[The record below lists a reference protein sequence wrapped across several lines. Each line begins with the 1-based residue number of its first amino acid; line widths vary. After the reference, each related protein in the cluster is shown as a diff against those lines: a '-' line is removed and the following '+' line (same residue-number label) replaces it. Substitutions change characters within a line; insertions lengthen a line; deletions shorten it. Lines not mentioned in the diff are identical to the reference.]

1 MPVEVAVQPL
11 VNKYAAALQ
20 GPRLLFDLWPRP
32 RTQGRPAKKYTAL
45 ASAVVLG
52 VTGAFESF
60 AEDLL
65 AAVLIQRG
73 HGWAYVAANA
83 DLSNPSLETLRARLD
98 RTTGVEVSP
107 PEGWTLSLPAQSTS
121 NPSKWTEREVS
132 WGTVLDRSRSWI
144 EVRHC
149 LAHGAVTGIG
159 AERWP
164 GPVSRAHHLTHAQL
178 PSAND
183 DGVLARLASK
193 PDHRGLYL
201 WPSVS
206 CARIFSAGALVIAS
220 AVADQLDET
229 LDLSAVPLFDD
240 V

>member
-1 MPVEVAVQPL
+1 VPVEVAVQRL
-11 VNKYAAALQ
+11 VDKYAAALQ

-32 RTQGRPAKKYTAL
+32 RTPGRPEKKYTAL

-65 AAVLIQRG
+65 AAALIQRG
-73 HGWAYVAANA
+73 HGWAHVAANA
-83 DLSNPSLETLRARLD
+83 DLSNPSLETLRDRLSH
-98 RTTGVEVSP
+98 TTGFEVKP
-107 PEGWTLSLPAQSTS
+107 PNDWALTLPTQSKS

-132 WGTVLDRSRSWI
+132 WGTVLKRSESWI

-159 AERWP
+159 PERWP
-164 GPVSRAHHLTHAQL
+164 GPVSKAHHSKQARL

-183 DGVLARLASK
+183 EGVLARVGSDPEK
-193 PDHRGLYL
+193 RGLYL

-206 CARIFSAGALVIAS
+206 CARIFSAGAVVIAC
-220 AVADQLDET
+220 AVAEHLGEALNT
-229 LDLSAVPLFDD
+229 SAVPSFGD